1 MSDITA
7 NVVVSMPSQLFTLAR
22 SFKANA
28 NGKIYIGA
36 INTDP
41 VTITDPTNQIQVY
54 LENEDG
60 SHVPVSQPLII
71 NAGGYPVYNGQI
83 AKFVT
88 VQGHSMAIYD
98 AYGTQQFYY
107 PNVLKYDPDQLRQE
121 LESTNGASAIGTS
134 NGMSVQQII
143 ERGTIYID
151 DLPGVTTDGSADC
164 AAAINDLLNQIR
176 TISGRRWVVRIL
188 GTRGATYRLDSTID
202 TTAINNLEI
211 DFCLSTV
218 LDNVQGVLSTGR
230 SNHTFLAYNNKSV
243 KFKNIIYTVSP
254 TRSNNFQ
261 VTGISTCPF
270 WVGGQYLG
278 NEETIGTE
286 IDGFYATNSL
296 LDGGMAMAIM
306 GETYGFK
313 ISNVH
318 ISGGLWKFGI
328 NMEWGT
334 APVDPATDATDSN
347 GRHPHD
353 GIIESFNGENLGT
366 EGFLRT
372 AAAYNI
378 KFINCNGVD
387 VKGFIYLYSGDK
399 GISRCSG
406 TIIVENCKG
415 RLTTATTGV
424 VNLVTVLYLDNLNG
438 SSLPSYINNEAFIYF
453 NNCEFVGNLSN
464 PTSCLRIIGNKGR
477 TKFEN
482 CAIRDAYQGI
492 NADNNANVTY
502 AQNMSLEL
510 EGCTFSGN
518 FIHLR
523 VAHFTGYKVAHCK
536 FINQSTTANTY
547 GIVLG
552 AAANYGL
559 FEHNYFSGSNAQ
571 SHIGITNGIG
581 NKFYDNIFIPYNATT
596 PQIATNL
603 VVYGRNNVYSGGILV
618 GSLLTDFRVIG
629 ESATGLKSL
638 DLITGNTVNFE
649 CADFVTSSSSATV
662 NAISSGINGSSVQF
676 RGIATG
682 SSVTFQHAASGV
694 SLGNRIIL
702 KSGGNETVS
711 GNAWSK
717 RFMRTDNGWYEM

>member
-7 NVVVSMPSQLFTLAR
+7 NIVVSMPSQLFTMPR
-22 SFKANA
+22 SFKAVA
-28 NGKIYIGA
+28 NGKIYIGQ
-36 INTDP
+36 IDTDP
-41 VTITDPTNQIQVY
+41 VNPANQIPVY
-54 LENEDG
+54 LENENG
-60 SHVPVSQPLII
+60 SHVQVAQPIVI
-71 NAGGYPVYNGQI
+71 NAGGYPVYNGQL

-88 VQGHSMAIYD
+88 VQGHSMAVYD
-98 AYGTQQFYY
+98 AYNTQQFYY

-121 LESTNGASAIGTS
+121 LESTNGASVIVTS
-134 NGMSVQQII
+134 NGMTVQQII

-176 TISGRRWVVRIL
+176 TIPGRRWVVRIL

-202 TTAINNLEI
+202 TTDINNLEI
-211 DFCLSTV
+211 DFCLATV

-230 SNHTFLAYNNKSV
+230 SNHTFLVYNNKSV
-243 KFKNIIYTVSP
+243 KIKNIIYTVSP

-313 ISNVH
+313 ISNVY

-406 TIIVENCKG
+406 TIIFENCKG

-453 NNCEFVGNLSN
+453 NNCEFIGNLST
-464 PTSCLRIIGNKGR
+464 PTSCVRIIGNKGI
-477 TKFEN
+477 TSFIN
-482 CAIRDAYQGI
+482 CAFRNSYYGI
-492 NADNNANVTY
+492 NAENNANVTY
-502 AQNMSLEL
+502 SQINSLSISQ
-510 EGCTFSGN
+510 CTFSGN
-518 FIHLR
+518 ISDLR
-523 VAHFTGYKVAHCK
+523 IVRLTGAKISQCK
-536 FINQSTTANTY
+536 FLNQSASSTTYALQ
-547 GIVLG
+547 LG
-552 AAANYGL
+552 TAANYTEI
-559 FEHNYFSGSNAQ
+559 EHCYFSGIATAVAY
-571 SHIGITNGIG
+571 I
-581 NKFYDNIFIPYNATT
+581 NIPNTALKTKIRNCVFIPFNSTT
-596 PQIATNL
+596 PVILSATAVFGGGNDC
-603 VVYGRNNVYSGGILV
+603 SGLLV
-618 GSLLTDFRVIG
+618 GASLTDYRLRG
-629 ESATGLKSL
+629 ENKTGVKLLDSL
-638 DLITGNTVNFE
+638 VGNSVSYDTV
-649 CADFVTSSSSATV
+649 DFALSSAAGV
-662 NAISSGINGSSVQF
+662 VINSIINADNGDEIQF
-676 RGIATG
+676 RGTAPA
-682 SSVTFQHAASGV
+682 SSVTFKHAAV
-694 SLGNRIIL
+694 STGNRLLL
-702 KSGGNETVS
+702 KSGADLTATGNS
-711 GNAWSK
+711 WAI
-717 RFMRTDNGWYEM
+717 RFRKTDNGWYEL